1 MSFAPAA
8 KDEPKEEFCIFMAR
22 FHRIG
27 EDSRLCLERDL
38 QFSWVV
44 KENIDRAPR
53 VMVRLVNRRA
63 RRVSPPAVDA

>member
-1 MSFAPAA
+1 M
-8 KDEPKEEFCIFMAR
+8 DL

-27 EDSRLCLERDL
+27 EDSRLCFERDV

-63 RRVSPPAVDA
+63 RRVSPRAVDG